1 MSWISDVRDE
11 IRQLRG
17 TPKELRKFGLVV
29 GTAFMMIA
37 AIGVYK
43 SWSIIAIAVFVFVGL
58 LLILGG
64 LFSQNAL
71 RTAYKVWMG
80 IAFAV
85 GWVISRVILI
95 FLFYLVITPVSVL
108 ARLFGKK
115 FIDVDYRTK
124 RDSYWVSK
132 APAEIKNYEKMF

>member
-1 MSWISDVRDE
+1 MSWISDVRGE

-29 GTAFMMIA
+29 GTIFMMIA

-43 SWSIIAIAVFVFVGL
+43 IWSVVAIAVFVLAGL
-58 LLILGG
+58 LLLLGG
-64 LFSQNAL
+64 LFSRNAL
-71 RTAYKVWMG
+71 RLVYKVWMG

-85 GWVISRVILI
+85 GWIVSRVILI
-95 FLFYLVITPVSVL
+95 LLFYLVITPVSVL
-108 ARLFGKK
+108 ARVFGKR
-115 FIDVDYRTK
+115 FIDIDYRTK

-132 APAEIKNYEKMF
+132 SPAEIKNYDKMF